1 LEKQALRDASQS
13 DDEAVV
19 AFRERVNKTTK
30 LSIFGAFIA
39 TICISLLSLA
49 QASFTSPSK
58 LTEYTYVA
66 LYLALVVSLNATA
79 ISGMDAVMLEN
90 TRVDIRRVCYLHASF
105 IFRTVPVMLS
115 VASSFLVSAILH
127 LVWAT
132 QPVRVAGTIIAI
144 CMCMLALL
152 LGSLVVS
159 TILRYVPRR

>member
-1 LEKQALRDASQS
+1 MKEEHHPLQDSPTHTSTGTTLPPSAVDVHPSDPNILRRLDRLLTVLEKQALRDASQS

-115 VASSFLVSAILH
+115 VA
-127 LVWAT
+127 
-132 QPVRVAGTIIAI
+132 
-144 CMCMLALL
+144 
-152 LGSLVVS
+152 
-159 TILRYVPRR
+159 